1 MVLKMRDTEKG
12 DQACTEFGDKKGNSQ
27 NSVMNSSQ
35 EGIAH
40 IYALQI
46 LQDRINFSE
55 FFFLFEECGVFQ
67 VHYIDDI
74 FPLQRLGC
82 ASQSNLQYLPGKN
95 GHFEII

>member
-1 MVLKMRDTEKG
+1 MDG
-12 DQACTEFGDKKGNSQ
+12 P
-27 NSVMNSSQ
+27 
-35 EGIAH
+35 
-40 IYALQI
+40 
-46 LQDRINFSE
+46 LQDREKHSN
-55 FFFLFEECGVFQ
+55 FFFSFEECRAFQ